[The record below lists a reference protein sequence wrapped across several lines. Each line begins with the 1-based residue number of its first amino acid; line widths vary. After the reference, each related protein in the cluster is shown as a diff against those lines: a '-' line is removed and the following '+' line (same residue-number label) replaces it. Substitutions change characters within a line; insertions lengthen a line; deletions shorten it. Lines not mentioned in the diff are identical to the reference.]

1 MIRSRSNSDPQARL
15 KSQQGVQSVEV
26 GLRLFKALAAASDPL
41 MLKDLAAAAR
51 MPPAKAH
58 RYLVSL
64 SRAGLV
70 EQNSAT
76 GLYDLGPFA
85 VELGLSALGRLSPV
99 ATAEPFLEELRQTT
113 EQTVALAVWGSQG
126 PVIVRWLGVESPVAA
141 TLRVGSLM
149 PLTRSATGLVF
160 VSFLPER
167 VTGNLIRN
175 ELAEN
180 RRAGLKPR
188 SREELAAAASEVSS
202 RGYALTSDFIPGIS
216 GIAAPVFD
224 HNRALVLALITLGY
238 TAPFMADR
246 ARIQAAVERVSR
258 SLSNRLGWR

>member
-1 MIRSRSNSDPQARL
+1 M
-15 KSQQGVQSVEV
+15 
-26 GLRLFKALAAASDPL
+26 RLFKALAAASDPL

-85 VELGLSALGRLSPV
+85 VELGLSALGRLSPI
-99 ATAEPFLEELRQTT
+99 ATAEPFLEELRHTT
-113 EQTVALAVWGSQG
+113 GQTVALAVWGSQG

-160 VSFLPER
+160 ASFLPER
-167 VTGNLIRN
+167 VTGNLIKS

-188 SREELAAAASEVSS
+188 SREELSAAASEVSS

-216 GIAAPVFD
+216 GLAAPVFD

-246 ARIQAAVERVSR
+246 ARIQSAVERVSR

>member
-1 MIRSRSNSDPQARL
+1 MRL
-15 KSQQGVQSVEV
+15 V
-26 GLRLFKALAAASDPL
+26 RALGATRNPL
-41 MLKDLAAAAR
+41 MLKDLAAAAG

-70 EQNSAT
+70 ERNSAT

-85 VELGLSALGRLSPV
+85 VELGLCALGRLSPV
-99 ATAEPFLEELRQTT
+99 ATAEPFLEELRQAT
-113 EQTVALAVWGSQG
+113 EQTVALAVWGSRG
-126 PVIVRWLGVESPVAA
+126 PVIVRWLGVDSPVAA

-149 PLTRSATGLVF
+149 PLTRSATGLAF

-167 VTGNLIRN
+167 MTGNLVKN

-188 SREELAAAASEVSS
+188 SRGELSAAASEVAS

-224 HNRALVLALITLGY
+224 HTRTMVLALITLGY

-246 ARIQAAVERVSR
+246 ARIQSSVERMSR
-258 SLSNRLGWR
+258 SLSSRLGWR

>member
-1 MIRSRSNSDPQARL
+1 M
-15 KSQQGVQSVEV
+15 
-26 GLRLFKALAAASDPL
+26 RLFKVLAAASDPL
-41 MLKDLAAAAR
+41 MLKALAAAAR

-70 EQNSAT
+70 EQNAAT

-113 EQTVALAVWGSQG
+113 GQTVALAVWGSQG

-167 VTGNLIRN
+167 VTGNLIKS

-188 SREELAAAASEVSS
+188 SREELSAAASEVSS

-216 GIAAPVFD
+216 GLAAPVFD

-246 ARIQAAVERVSR
+246 ARIQSAVERVSR

>member
-1 MIRSRSNSDPQARL
+1 M
-15 KSQQGVQSVEV
+15 
-26 GLRLFKALAAASDPL
+26 RLFKALAAAGDPL

-85 VELGLSALGRLSPV
+85 VELGLSALGRLSPI
-99 ATAEPFLEELRQTT
+99 ATAEPFLEELRHTT
-113 EQTVALAVWGSQG
+113 GQTVALAVWGSQG

-160 VSFLPER
+160 ASFLPER
-167 VTGNLIRN
+167 VTGNLIKS

-188 SREELAAAASEVSS
+188 SREELSAAASEVSS

-216 GIAAPVFD
+216 GLAAPVFD

-246 ARIQAAVERVSR
+246 ARIQSAVERVSR

>member
-1 MIRSRSNSDPQARL
+1 M
-15 KSQQGVQSVEV
+15 
-26 GLRLFKALAAASDPL
+26 RLFKALAAAGDPL

-113 EQTVALAVWGSQG
+113 GQTVALAVWGSQG

-160 VSFLPER
+160 ASFLPER
-167 VTGNLIRN
+167 VTGNLIKS

-188 SREELAAAASEVSS
+188 SREELSAAASEVSS

-216 GIAAPVFD
+216 GLAAPVFD

-246 ARIQAAVERVSR
+246 ARIQSAVERVSR

>member
-1 MIRSRSNSDPQARL
+1 
-15 KSQQGVQSVEV
+15 
-26 GLRLFKALAAASDPL
+26 
-41 MLKDLAAAAR
+41 
-51 MPPAKAH
+51 
-58 RYLVSL
+58 
-64 SRAGLV
+64 
-70 EQNSAT
+70 
-76 GLYDLGPFA
+76 
-85 VELGLSALGRLSPV
+85 
-99 ATAEPFLEELRQTT
+99 LRQTT

-167 VTGNLIRN
+167 VTGNLIKS

-180 RRAGLKPR
+180 RRAVLKPR
-188 SREELAAAASEVSS
+188 SREELSAEASEVSS

-216 GIAAPVFD
+216 GLAAPVFD
-224 HNRALVLALITLGY
+224 HNRALALALITLGY

-246 ARIQAAVERVSR
+246 VRIQSAVERVSR

>member
-1 MIRSRSNSDPQARL
+1 
-15 KSQQGVQSVEV
+15 
-26 GLRLFKALAAASDPL
+26 
-41 MLKDLAAAAR
+41 
-51 MPPAKAH
+51 
-58 RYLVSL
+58 
-64 SRAGLV
+64 
-70 EQNSAT
+70 
-76 GLYDLGPFA
+76 
-85 VELGLSALGRLSPV
+85 
-99 ATAEPFLEELRQTT
+99 
-113 EQTVALAVWGSQG
+113 
-126 PVIVRWLGVESPVAA
+126 
-141 TLRVGSLM
+141 M

-167 VTGNLIRN
+167 VTGSLVKS

-188 SREELAAAASEVSS
+188 SREELSAAASEVSS

-216 GIAAPVFD
+216 GLAAPVFD

-246 ARIQAAVERVSR
+246 ARIQSAVERVSR

>member
-1 MIRSRSNSDPQARL
+1 M
-15 KSQQGVQSVEV
+15 
-26 GLRLFKALAAASDPL
+26 RLFKALAATSDPL

-85 VELGLSALGRLSPV
+85 VELGLSALGRLSPI
-99 ATAEPFLEELRQTT
+99 ATAEPFLEELRHTT
-113 EQTVALAVWGSQG
+113 GQTVALAVWGSQG

-160 VSFLPER
+160 ASFLPER
-167 VTGNLIRN
+167 VTGNLIKS

-188 SREELAAAASEVSS
+188 SREELSAAASEVSS

-216 GIAAPVFD
+216 GLAAPVFD

-246 ARIQAAVERVSR
+246 ARIQSAVERVSR

>member
-1 MIRSRSNSDPQARL
+1 M
-15 KSQQGVQSVEV
+15 
-26 GLRLFKALAAASDPL
+26 RLFRALAAASDPL
-41 MLKDLAAAAR
+41 MLKDLAAAVR

-85 VELGLSALGRLSPV
+85 LELGLSALGRLSPV

-113 EQTVALAVWGSQG
+113 EQTVALAVWRSQG

-160 VSFLPER
+160 ASFLPER
-167 VTGNLIRN
+167 MTGNLIKR

-188 SREELAAAASEVSS
+188 SREELSAAASEVSS

-216 GIAAPVFD
+216 GLAAPVFD
-224 HNRALVLALITLGY
+224 HHRALVLALITLGY

-246 ARIQAAVERVSR
+246 VRIQSAVERGSR

>member
-1 MIRSRSNSDPQARL
+1 M
-15 KSQQGVQSVEV
+15 
-26 GLRLFKALAAASDPL
+26 RLFKALAAASDPL

-113 EQTVALAVWGSQG
+113 GQTVALAVWGSQG

-141 TLRVGSLM
+141 SLRVGSLM

-167 VTGNLIRN
+167 VTGNLIKS

-180 RRAGLKPR
+180 RRTGLKPR
-188 SREELAAAASEVSS
+188 SREELSAAAAEVSS

-216 GIAAPVFD
+216 GLAAPVFD
-224 HNRALVLALITLGY
+224 HDRALVLALITLGY
-238 TAPFMADR
+238 SAPFMADR
-246 ARIQAAVERVSR
+246 ARIQGTVERVSR

>member
-1 MIRSRSNSDPQARL
+1 M
-15 KSQQGVQSVEV
+15 
-26 GLRLFKALAAASDPL
+26 RLFKALAAASEPL
-41 MLKDLAAAAR
+41 MLRDLAAAAR

-76 GLYDLGPFA
+76 GLYDLGPYA

-113 EQTVALAVWGSQG
+113 EQTVALAAWGSQG
-126 PVIVRWLGVESPVAA
+126 PVIVRWLGVDSPVAA

-167 VTGNLIRN
+167 VTVNLIKD
-175 ELAEN
+175 ELAQN

-188 SREELAAAASEVSS
+188 SREELSAAVADVSS
-202 RGYALTSDFIPGIS
+202 RGYALTSDFIPGI
-216 GIAAPVFD
+216 GGLAAPVFD
-224 HNRALVLALITLGY
+224 HNRTMVLALIALGY

-246 ARIQAAVERVSR
+246 ARIQSAVERVSR

>member
-1 MIRSRSNSDPQARL
+1 
-15 KSQQGVQSVEV
+15 
-26 GLRLFKALAAASDPL
+26 
-41 MLKDLAAAAR
+41 MLKALAAAAR

-113 EQTVALAVWGSQG
+113 GQTVALAVWGSQG

-160 VSFLPER
+160 ASFLPER
-167 VTGNLIRN
+167 VTGNLIKS

-188 SREELAAAASEVSS
+188 SREELSAAASEVSS

-216 GIAAPVFD
+216 GLAAPVFD

-246 ARIQAAVERVSR
+246 ARIQSAVERVSR

>member
-1 MIRSRSNSDPQARL
+1 M
-15 KSQQGVQSVEV
+15 
-26 GLRLFKALAAASDPL
+26 RLFKVLAAASDPL
-41 MLKDLAAAAR
+41 MLKALAAAAR

-113 EQTVALAVWGSQG
+113 GQTVALAVWGSQG

-160 VSFLPER
+160 ASFLPER
-167 VTGNLIRN
+167 VTGNLIKS

-188 SREELAAAASEVSS
+188 SREELSAAASEVSS

-216 GIAAPVFD
+216 GLAAPVFD

-246 ARIQAAVERVSR
+246 ARIQSAVERVSR

>member
-1 MIRSRSNSDPQARL
+1 MIRTRSNPELETPA
-15 KSQQGVQSVEV
+15 KIQQGVQSVEV
-26 GLRLFKALAAASDPL
+26 GMRLVKALTAASDPL

-64 SRAGLV
+64 SRTGLV

-99 ATAEPFLEELRQTT
+99 ATAEPFLEELRQAIG
-113 EQTVALAVWGSQG
+113 QTVALATWGSQG
-126 PVIVRWLGVESPVAA
+126 PVIVRWLGLDTPVAA
-141 TLRVGSLM
+141 TLRVGSVM

-160 VSFLPER
+160 ATFLPER
-167 VTGNLIRN
+167 MTGNLIKG
-175 ELAEN
+175 ELAGN
-180 RRAGLKPR
+180 RRAGLRPR
-188 SREELAAAASEVSS
+188 SREELSTASGEISS
-202 RGYALTSDFIPGIS
+202 RGFALTSDFIPGIS

-224 HNRALVLALITLGY
+224 HSAAMVLALITLGY

-246 ARIQAAVERVSR
+246 ARIESAIQRVAR
-258 SLSNRLGWR
+258 SLSIRLGWR

>member
-1 MIRSRSNSDPQARL
+1 M
-15 KSQQGVQSVEV
+15 
-26 GLRLFKALAAASDPL
+26 RLFKVLAAASDPL
-41 MLKDLAAAAR
+41 MLKALAAAAR

-85 VELGLSALGRLSPV
+85 VELGLSALGRLSPI
-99 ATAEPFLEELRQTT
+99 ATAEPFLEELRHTT
-113 EQTVALAVWGSQG
+113 GQTVALAVWGSQG

-160 VSFLPER
+160 ASFLPER
-167 VTGNLIRN
+167 VTGNLIKS

-188 SREELAAAASEVSS
+188 SREELSAAASEVSS

-216 GIAAPVFD
+216 GLAAPVFD

-246 ARIQAAVERVSR
+246 ARIQSAVERVSR

>member
-1 MIRSRSNSDPQARL
+1 
-15 KSQQGVQSVEV
+15 
-26 GLRLFKALAAASDPL
+26 
-41 MLKDLAAAAR
+41 

-113 EQTVALAVWGSQG
+113 GQTVALAVWGSQG

-160 VSFLPER
+160 ASFLPER
-167 VTGNLIRN
+167 VTGNLIKS

-188 SREELAAAASEVSS
+188 SREELSAAASEVSS

-216 GIAAPVFD
+216 GLAAPVFD

-246 ARIQAAVERVSR
+246 ARIQSAVERVSR

>member
-1 MIRSRSNSDPQARL
+1 MRL
-15 KSQQGVQSVEV
+15 IS
-26 GLRLFKALAAASDPL
+26 ALVATQNPL
-41 MLKDLAAAAR
+41 MLKELAAAAR

-99 ATAEPFLEELRQTT
+99 TTAEPFLEELRQAT

-126 PVIVRWLGVESPVAA
+126 PMVMRWLGLDAPVAA
-141 TLRVGSLM
+141 SLRVGSIM

-167 VTGNLIRN
+167 MTGNLIKD
-175 ELAEN
+175 ELAAN
-180 RRAGLKPR
+180 RRAGLRPR
-188 SREELAAAASEVSS
+188 SREELSATASEVSTQ
-202 RGYALTSDFIPGIS
+202 GYALTSDFIPGIS
-216 GIAAPVFD
+216 GMAAPVFD
-224 HNRALVLALITLGY
+224 HSRAMVLALVALGY

-246 ARIQAAVERVSR
+246 VRIQSGIERVSR
-258 SLSNRLGWR
+258 LLSSRLGWR

>member
-1 MIRSRSNSDPQARL
+1 M
-15 KSQQGVQSVEV
+15 
-26 GLRLFKALAAASDPL
+26 RLFKALAAASDPL

-85 VELGLSALGRLSPV
+85 VELGLSALGRLSPI
-99 ATAEPFLEELRQTT
+99 ATAEPFLEELRHTT
-113 EQTVALAVWGSQG
+113 GQTVALAVWGSQG

-167 VTGNLIRN
+167 VTGTLIKN

-188 SREELAAAASEVSS
+188 SREELSAAASEVSS

-216 GIAAPVFD
+216 GLAAPVFD
-224 HNRALVLALITLGY
+224 HNRAMVLALITLGY

-246 ARIQAAVERVSR
+246 ARIQSTVERVSR

>member
-1 MIRSRSNSDPQARL
+1 M
-15 KSQQGVQSVEV
+15 
-26 GLRLFKALAAASDPL
+26 RLFKALAAASDPL
-41 MLKDLAAAAR
+41 MLKDLAAAVR

-70 EQNSAT
+70 EQNSAHRLVRSRAFCPRT
-76 GLYDLGPFA
+76 RLECPGP
-85 VELGLSALGRLSPV
+85 
-99 ATAEPFLEELRQTT
+99 
-113 EQTVALAVWGSQG
+113 ALARSPRRSPFSRSCARRPNKPSLSRSGAVQG

-160 VSFLPER
+160 ASFLPER
-167 VTGNLIRN
+167 MTGNLIKR

-188 SREELAAAASEVSS
+188 SREDLSGGAAEALS

-216 GIAAPVFD
+216 GIASPVFD
-224 HNRALVLALITLGY
+224 HRRALVLALITLGY

-246 ARIQAAVERVSR
+246 VRIQSAVERGSR

>member
-1 MIRSRSNSDPQARL
+1 M
-15 KSQQGVQSVEV
+15 
-26 GLRLFKALAAASDPL
+26 RLFKALAAASDPL

-113 EQTVALAVWGSQG
+113 GQTVALAVWGSQG

-160 VSFLPER
+160 ASFLPER
-167 VTGNLIRN
+167 VTGNLIKS

-188 SREELAAAASEVSS
+188 SREELSAAASEVSS

-216 GIAAPVFD
+216 GLAAPVFD

-246 ARIQAAVERVSR
+246 ARIQSAVERVSR